1 MIERERADAADV
13 ATGPSDSCLR
23 AFPSKH
29 FPLSW
34 PVSGLTSR
42 NALPSH
48 AVAQWREEA
57 IGRMRSKR
65 ERAGCLPDMM
75 TLVLPL
81 RGQHTLAFLQ
91 ELVRE
96 SADGAKTPCF
106 PFNCAQE
113 NMRAGT

>member
-1 MIERERADAADV
+1 
-13 ATGPSDSCLR
+13 
-23 AFPSKH
+23 
-29 FPLSW
+29 
-34 PVSGLTSR
+34 
-42 NALPSH
+42 
-48 AVAQWREEA
+48 
-57 IGRMRSKR
+57 
-65 ERAGCLPDMM
+65 MM

-113 NMRAGT
+113 NMRAGTKTPAVYSHTGIASN